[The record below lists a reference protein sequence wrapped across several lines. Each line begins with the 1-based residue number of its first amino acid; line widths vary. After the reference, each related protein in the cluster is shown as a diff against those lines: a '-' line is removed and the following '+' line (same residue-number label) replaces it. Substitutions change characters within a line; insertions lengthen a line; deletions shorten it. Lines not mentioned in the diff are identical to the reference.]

1 MLTIGYG
8 DLSPANSVE
17 VLAVLPVQ
25 VIGTYLPT
33 QASRSSR

>member
-8 DLSPANSVE
+8 DLSPTNSVE
-17 VLAVLPVQ
+17 VLAVLPLQ
-25 VIGTYLPT
+25 VIGTFLLM